1 MIVVQVV
8 NERNQPYE
16 GMTIEDLA
24 AQQNKHPLDAF
35 LDLAL
40 DDDLQT
46 TFSHH
51 LSNRGD
57 ETLARRIMSPYSHI
71 SLSDGGAHIRYLTI
85 STWPVHFLS
94 YWVREKAL
102 MTLEQA
108 HYKIST
114 LPAWLADYKRRG
126 TLRIGDYADMMV
138 YELDKLGYVYDKPTY
153 AHDFPGGEWRRIQK
167 PTGMRYIFVNG
178 ALTFQ
183 ENECTE
189 ALPGKL
195 LRSYDMVG

>member
-1 MIVVQVV
+1 LRREIY
-8 NERNQPYE
+8 ERNEQYE

-40 DDDLQT
+40 NDDLQT